1 VNLQDTDPPKIS
13 TRPWRE
19 SRVSEHECGGC
30 SPCYDL
36 LSPLE
41 LTLAFLGGA
50 VTRALLIAL
59 ITLLGFATAFVGLG
73 LLMPWLA
80 YSAWHSYRETL
91 DCSLWPRLHAIHDDA
106 PLRERE

>member
-1 VNLQDTDPPKIS
+1 MGSVFDIVFAALTFATTLFSLPMIADRDFDIVTAVVSSVN
-13 TRPWRE
+13 
-19 SRVSEHECGGC
+19 
-30 SPCYDL
+30 
-36 LSPLE
+36 
-41 LTLAFLGGA
+41 A
-50 VTRALLIAL
+50 VFRKKRIAVFSASLIAL